1 VEVDP
6 GYKRDT
12 QKATLTLHV
21 TLATHV
27 TYRLLDGAKDMN
39 TDTLARIRFVGFA
52 ATGLIC
58 ASYSVMSLATNTPNP
73 MSPWLPG
80 LAAGA
85 LIWMSAISAGRRTAG
100 AAFDEFYQIEW
111 SRAQQFAYWFAILL
125 YSVFAV
131 FLSFGWISPVTAFA
145 TMGTATGA
153 ALMLAFCAI
162 TLRS

>member
-1 VEVDP
+1 
-6 GYKRDT
+6 
-12 QKATLTLHV
+12 
-21 TLATHV
+21 
-27 TYRLLDGAKDMN
+27 
-39 TDTLARIRFVGFA
+39 
-52 ATGLIC
+52 
-58 ASYSVMSLATNTPNP
+58 
-73 MSPWLPG
+73 
-80 LAAGA
+80 
-85 LIWMSAISAGRRTAG
+85 MSAISAGRRTAG

-153 ALMLAFCAI
+153 APMLAFCAI